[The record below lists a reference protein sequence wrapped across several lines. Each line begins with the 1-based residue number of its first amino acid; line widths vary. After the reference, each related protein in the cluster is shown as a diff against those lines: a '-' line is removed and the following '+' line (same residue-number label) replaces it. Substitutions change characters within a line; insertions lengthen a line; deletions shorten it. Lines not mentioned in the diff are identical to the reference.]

1 MKKTIYIVCIIIVVV
16 LIFFV
21 SKFVTKKNNILL
33 YAKKQNFGITND
45 AEDYRENRT
54 YKVYYDGTMKVVD
67 KYNLSGKIIVKVKGK
82 LNQTEIDEI
91 QKELEK
97 ENTDEEVNASDGS
110 SWEIKGYNKAGK
122 EIVNYEGYIYGKK
135 NLEHIEDILE
145 NNCKEEDEG

>member
-1 MKKTIYIVCIIIVVV
+1 
-16 LIFFV
+16 
-21 SKFVTKKNNILL
+21 
-33 YAKKQNFGITND
+33 
-45 AEDYRENRT
+45 
-54 YKVYYDGTMKVVD
+54 MKVVD
-67 KYNLSGKIIVKVKGK
+67 KYNLSGKKRVEVNGK
-82 LNQTEIDEI
+82 LTKTEIDEI

-97 ENTDEEVNASDGS
+97 ENKNEKVQASDGN